1 MPLWYGVVPYLLS
14 RHSRRH
20 NERAS
25 IYLVWYH
32 HTAYV
37 TASPSN
43 KPHPLL
49 ERHHVIRHIFF
60 RESSKHS
67 QQYYYIISVHNT
79 NNNLGYHHTIPY
91 HTVPTAPWIPS
102 YRPLPCETTMRV
114 CLTIILSLTASTTVA
129 FTPPLQSGAVRRTGL
144 YATAE
149 DDIAAL
155 RAAAAKAREEASRL
169 SKVCACAWL
178 VLWKSCMGGGW
189 VDEKE

>member
-1 MPLWYGVVPYLLS
+1 
-14 RHSRRH
+14 
-20 NERAS
+20 
-25 IYLVWYH
+25 
-32 HTAYV
+32 
-37 TASPSN
+37 
-43 KPHPLL
+43 
-49 ERHHVIRHIFF
+49 
-60 RESSKHS
+60 
-67 QQYYYIISVHNT
+67 
-79 NNNLGYHHTIPY
+79 
-91 HTVPTAPWIPS
+91 
-102 YRPLPCETTMRV
+102 MRV
-114 CLTIILSLTASTTVA
+114 CLATIILSLTASTTVA